1 MPFVEDTIPK
11 LYDELEVLQGAIA
24 QSALDYKTLANEYAN
39 AVCDYEDA
47 KGRTLIALKAEEDA
61 TSGLKRTESVR
72 EAMYRTEHADL
83 RRKRT
88 ELGEAVRAEK
98 VFLDALA
105 NQLTATQTRIRLV
118 EFQERGTQQ

>member
-1 MPFVEDTIPK
+1 MPFDTDTLPK

-24 QSALDYKTLANEYAN
+24 QSATDYKTLANEYAN

-61 TSGLKRTESVR
+61 TTGLKRTESVR
-72 EAMYRTEHADL
+72 EAIYRTEHADL

-105 NQLTATQTRIRLV
+105 NQLTATQTRIRLI
-118 EFQERGTQQ
+118 EFQEKK